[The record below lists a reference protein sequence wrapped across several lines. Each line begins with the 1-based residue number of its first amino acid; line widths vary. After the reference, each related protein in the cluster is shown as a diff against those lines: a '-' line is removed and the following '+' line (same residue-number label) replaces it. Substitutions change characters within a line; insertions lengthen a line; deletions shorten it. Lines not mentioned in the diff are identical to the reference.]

1 VLAVALA
8 LGSSLA
14 WGISDFLGGLKSR
27 SVALLTVLLVS
38 QGTALILASVLVISR
53 GEAPPGGAF
62 LVYAALA
69 GLIETLGVAALYRG
83 LAVGVMS
90 IVAPIAAT
98 APVVPVVVGIVLG
111 ELPAALQAAGIAL
124 AVLGIVATAC
134 RRRSADVPR
143 AVIASSVLFGL
154 LTAIGFG
161 SFYVAMDAASE
172 GEIPWALLVARLTAV
187 GIFVG
192 VIVLARSRIAVRR
205 SDLPVIASIG
215 VLVIAADSM
224 YATATTHG
232 LLSVVAVLSTLYPVV
247 TIALA
252 RAYLNERIER
262 AQQLGIAMTL
272 CGVVA
277 IAAG

>member
-62 LVYAALA
+62 LLYAALA
-69 GLIETLGVAALYRG
+69 GLSETLGVAALYRG

-111 ELPAALQAAGIAL
+111 ELPAPLQAAGIAL
-124 AVLGIVATAC
+124 AVAGIVATAC
-134 RRRSADVPR
+134 RRRAEEVTRP
-143 AVIASSVLFGL
+143 VLASSVVFGL

-187 GIFVG
+187 GVFVG
-192 VIVLARSRIAVRR
+192 VIALTRSRIAVRR

-252 RAYLNERIER
+252 RAYLQERIER

>member
-98 APVVPVVVGIVLG
+98 APVLPVVVGIVLG
-111 ELPAALQAAGIAL
+111 ELPAPLQAAGIAL

-192 VIVLARSRIAVRR
+192 VIVLARSRIAARR

>member
-111 ELPAALQAAGIAL
+111 ELPAALHAAGIAL

-172 GEIPWALLVARLTAV
+172 GEIQWALRLLQHQRRLASSSVTSPTRGAPTA
-187 GIFVG
+187 
-192 VIVLARSRIAVRR
+192 
-205 SDLPVIASIG
+205 
-215 VLVIAADSM
+215 
-224 YATATTHG
+224 
-232 LLSVVAVLSTLYPVV
+232 SVVPSPT
-247 TIALA
+247 
-252 RAYLNERIER
+252 
-262 AQQLGIAMTL
+262 
-272 CGVVA
+272 
-277 IAAG
+277 

>member
-192 VIVLARSRIAVRR
+192 VIVLARSRIAARR

>member
-1 VLAVALA
+1 VVAVALA

-62 LVYAALA
+62 LLYAALA
-69 GLIETLGVAALYRG
+69 GLSETLGVAALYRG

-111 ELPAALQAAGIAL
+111 ELPAPLQAAGIAL
-124 AVLGIVATAC
+124 AVAGIVATAC
-134 RRRSADVPR
+134 RRRAAEVTRP
-143 AVIASSVLFGL
+143 VLASSVVFGL

-187 GIFVG
+187 AVFVG
-192 VIVLARSRIAVRR
+192 VIALTRSRIAVRR
-205 SDLPVIASIG
+205 SDLPVIAAIG

-252 RAYLNERIER
+252 RAYLQERIER

>member
-192 VIVLARSRIAVRR
+192 VIVLARSRIAARR

-262 AQQLGIAMTL
+262 AQQVGIAMTL

>member
-69 GLIETLGVAALYRG
+69 GLSETLGVAALYRG

-192 VIVLARSRIAVRR
+192 VIVLARSRIAARR